1 MVCYLLH
8 PYIHYY
14 NRRSALTCAAS
25 GVAVVSGI
33 GAGRP
38 GVCDTLQ
45 RGAGGIIAACVGLVS
60 AAV

>member
-1 MVCYLLH
+1 M
-8 PYIHYY
+8 
-14 NRRSALTCAAS
+14 LTCTAS

-45 RGAGGIIAACVGLVS
+45 RGAGGIIAACVGLIS
-60 AAV
+60 TAVEWGKSPEMRP